1 MCTYSK
7 ASRALLQHSTPE
19 YSEIDNVCNHISII
33 FYIPHWLALK
43 SKQIGEGKLLYAEL
57 EAVLHY
63 YGEKTNR
70 LLFIMK

>member
-7 ASRALLQHSTPE
+7 ASGALLQHSTPE

-33 FYIPHWLALK
+33 FYTPHWLALE
-43 SKQIGEGKLLYAEL
+43 SKQIGEGKLAEL
-57 EAVLHY
+57 EVVLHY